1 MRGKDFR
8 IDIVTPGSTVFSG
21 EANSFFAPSVDG
33 YFEILKNHAPFI
45 SILKTGKIVITQ
57 NGVKKYFAISSGF
70 AEVLNNRITV
80 LAETAE
86 SSEKI
91 DVERSQ
97 ASKERALKRLGDKSP
112 SIDIERAVASLLRA
126 VTRLS
131 IAEMK

>member
-1 MRGKDFR
+1 MRGKDLH
-8 IDIVTPGSTVFSG
+8 IDIVSPSRTVFSG
-21 EANSFFAPSVDG
+21 EANRFFAPSVDG
-33 YFEILKNHAPFI
+33 YFEILKNHAPFL

-57 NGVKKYFAISSGF
+57 DGAKKYFAISSGF
-70 AEVLNNRITV
+70 VEIFNNRITV

-91 DVERSQ
+91 DVARSQ
-97 ASKERALKRLGDKSP
+97 ASKERALKRLADKSP
-112 SIDIERAVASLLRA
+112 SIDVERAKASLLRA

>member
-1 MRGKDFR
+1 MRGKDFY
-8 IDIVTPGSTVFSG
+8 IDIVTPGRTVFSG
-21 EANSFFAPSVDG
+21 EANRFFAPSVDG

-57 NGVKKYFAISSGF
+57 NGVKKYFAIRSGF
-70 AEVLNNRITV
+70 AEVFNNRITV

-91 DVERSQ
+91 DIARSQ
-97 ASKERALKRLGDKSP
+97 ACKERALKRLVDKSP
-112 SIDIERAVASLLRA
+112 SIDIERAAASLLRA

-131 IAEMK
+131 IVEMK